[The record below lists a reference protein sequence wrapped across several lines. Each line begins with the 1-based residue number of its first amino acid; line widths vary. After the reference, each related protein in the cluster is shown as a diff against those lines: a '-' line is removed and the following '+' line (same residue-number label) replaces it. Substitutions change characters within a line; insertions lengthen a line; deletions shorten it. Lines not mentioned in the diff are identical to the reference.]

1 MEIVRLFTE
10 STYQEIYEHHMVS
23 KASSMFAAFQSLKE
37 AVDQVETSASREEMA
52 MSAFGICRRRVKFT
66 ENISSAKL
74 QAKERNTR

>member
-37 AVDQVETSASREEMA
+37 AVD
-52 MSAFGICRRRVKFT
+52 
-66 ENISSAKL
+66 
-74 QAKERNTR
+74 